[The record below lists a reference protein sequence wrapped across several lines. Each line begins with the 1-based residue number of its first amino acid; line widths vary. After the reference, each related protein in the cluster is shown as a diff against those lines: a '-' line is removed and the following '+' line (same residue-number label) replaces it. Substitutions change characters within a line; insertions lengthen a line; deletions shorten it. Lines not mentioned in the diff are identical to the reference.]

1 MTSLSRGLDTQQKMM
16 EADMNRLSGRLSA
29 LEGRD
34 QKAKML
40 VVGGV
45 RMNLAQ
51 AIHHFRKL
59 HGAASDAR
67 RAEARGEMA

>member
-1 MTSLSRGLDTQQKMM
+1 MPPQLKKTEMN
-16 EADMNRLSGRLSA
+16 MNRLAVRLNA

-67 RAEARGEMA
+67 WAAARGDKR

>member
-1 MTSLSRGLDTQQKMM
+1 
-16 EADMNRLSGRLSA
+16 MNRLAVRLNA
-29 LEGRD
+29 LESRD
-34 QKAKML
+34 QKGKTL

-59 HGAASDAR
+59 HSAASDAR
-67 RAEARGEMA
+67 WAEARGDKQ

>member
-1 MTSLSRGLDTQQKMM
+1 
-16 EADMNRLSGRLSA
+16 
-29 LEGRD
+29 
-34 QKAKML
+34 ML

-67 RAEARGEMA
+67 WAAARGDKR

>member
-1 MTSLSRGLDTQQKMM
+1 MTSLSLAADTQHKMM
-16 EADMNRLSGRLSA
+16 EANMSRLQVRLNA

-34 QKAKML
+34 QKAGML
-40 VVGGV
+40 VVGGM

-67 RAEARGEMA
+67 WAAARGDKR